1 MQKTVFQAKFR
12 NMGPQFPWDG
22 SRKKVLGPG
31 DSYNA
36 EIGKKR
42 DLHGGPIFR
51 NLAAYEGHSK
61 SFETRYQG
69 VKLGTSNLAES

>member
-1 MQKTVFQAKFR
+1 
-12 NMGPQFPWDG
+12 MGRVPEE
-22 SRKKVLGPG
+22 GPG
-31 DSYNA
+31 SQPVICVNLYIYIYSYNA

-51 NLAAYEGHSK
+51 NLAMYEGHSK